1 MTIAA
6 ALTGLALISGIRQE
20 APPPTACVAPQVP
33 AVERPVKPQRPAL
46 PSCVNEAMRRHTCSN
61 RVINAY
67 DAAMTAYG
75 AAFEAH
81 VAELNAYVKKLSEY
95 TTAAVEYGQC
105 EQRAVMPSAL
115 IEG

>member
-1 MTIAA
+1 MTLSA
-6 ALTGLALISGIRQE
+6 ALTGLMLISGLVQE
-20 APPPTACVAPQVP
+20 ATPPPACVAPQVP
-33 AVERPVKPQRPAL
+33 AVERPIKPQRPAL
-46 PSCVNEAMRRHTCSN
+46 PSCVNEAARRHTCSN

-95 TTAAVEYGQC
+95 TTAAIEYGQC
-105 EQRAVMPSAL
+105 EQKAVMPSAL

>member
-1 MTIAA
+1 MTFSA
-6 ALTGLALISGIRQE
+6 ALTGLMLISGLVQE
-20 APPPTACVAPQVP
+20 ATPPVACVAPQVP
-33 AVERPVKPQRPAL
+33 AVVRSVKPQRPAL
-46 PSCVNEAMRRHTCSN
+46 PSCINETTRRHTCSN

-105 EQRAVMPSAL
+105 EQRIVMPSAI